1 MSQHTGWARDLRVRV
16 AGKGV
21 VSHVGSALVRLL
33 GDRVGLTAALSKA
46 LAVRGFDP
54 DIDRGRVLA
63 DLAVAV
69 ADGATAIDD
78 LKTLRHQ
85 GDLFGPVAST
95 TTAWRGLGEIEGVQ
109 LRRIDRARA
118 AVRAH
123 VWNQIVARHGQI
135 PSTRTCYGDLGKTI
149 VIRLDA
155 SIVIA
160 HSDKIGAKGT
170 FKGTYGH
177 HPLLAVCDNT
187 GELLVVMLRAGNA
200 GSNTGADH
208 VQVLDAAIAQIP
220 APYRRDLLVTI
231 DGAGAGH
238 QIVDHITALNT
249 ALEHGG
255 RGRKVEYSIG
265 FDLDD
270 RARAAITR
278 LGERGWEPALDTD
291 GTPRKNAHV
300 AELTGLLRASV
311 GADGQPVDQLKTWPK
326 DLRVIVRREPIPT
339 GMQVSLFEQHDGYRY
354 QVLATNTTGGQ
365 LQRLEARH
373 RVHAR
378 VEDGV
383 RTAKATGLRR
393 LPSKSWGRNEA
404 WGQVVAL
411 AVDLLA
417 WLRHLTLDDD
427 LAKAEPKTLRYR
439 LLHTAARITHGQR
452 QLWLNIPPAW
462 PWADTLATAF
472 GRTQALAAPT

>member
-1 MSQHTGWARDLRVRV
+1 MSQRTGWARDLRVRV
-16 AGKGV
+16 GGKGV
-21 VSHVGSALVRLL
+21 VSHVGSALLRLL
-33 GDRVGLTAALSKA
+33 GDRAGLTAALSKA
-46 LAVRGFDP
+46 LKVRGFSP

-78 LKTLRHQ
+78 LKALRHQ

-95 TTAWRGLGEIEGVQ
+95 TTAWRCLDEIGDPQ
-109 LRRIDRARA
+109 LARIDRARA
-118 AVRAH
+118 KARAW
-123 VWNQIVARHGQI
+123 VWRQIVARHGQI
-135 PSTRTCYGDLGKTI
+135 PSARTCYGDLGKTV

-170 FKGTYGH
+170 FKSTYGH
-177 HPLLAVCDNT
+177 HPLLATCDNT
-187 GELLVVMLRAGNA
+187 GELLVVMLREGNA
-200 GSNTGADH
+200 GSNTGTDH
-208 VQVLDAAIAQIP
+208 VKVLNAAISQIP
-220 APYRRDLLVTI
+220 AAFRRDLLVTI

-238 QIVDHITALNT
+238 QIVDHLTALN
-249 ALEHGG
+249 ARSGH
-255 RGRKVEYSIG
+255 KVAYSVG
-265 FDLDD
+265 FNLDE
-270 RARAAITR
+270 RARHAITR
-278 LGERGWEPALDTD
+278 LGERGWQPALDPD
-291 GTPRKNAHV
+291 GKPRKDAHV
-300 AELTGLLRASV
+300 AELTGLLRHSA
-311 GADGQPVDQLKTWPK
+311 GPDGQTSDQLSTWPN

-354 QVLATNTTGGQ
+354 QVLATNTPGGQ
-365 LQRLEARH
+365 PQRLEARH

-393 LPSKSWGRNEA
+393 LPSKEWGINAA
-404 WGQVVAL
+404 WCQVVAL

-417 WLRHLTLDDD
+417 WLRHLALDDD

-439 LLHTAARITHGQR
+439 LLHTAARITRGQR
-452 QLWLNIPPAW
+452 QRWLNIPPTW
-462 PWADTLATAF
+462 PWATQLATAF
-472 GRTQALAAPT
+472 TRVLALPAPT

>member
-1 MSQHTGWARDLRVRV
+1 
-16 AGKGV
+16 V
-21 VSHVGSALVRLL
+21 VSHVGSALLRLL
-33 GDRVGLTAALSKA
+33 GDKVGLTTALSKA
-46 LAVRGFDP
+46 LSVRDRHP

-78 LKTLRHQ
+78 LKALRDQ
-85 GDLFGPVAST
+85 GDLFGHVAST
-95 TTAWRGLGEIEGVQ
+95 PTAWRCLDEIGGVQ
-109 LRRIDRARA
+109 LARIDRARA
-118 AVRAH
+118 KARAH
-123 VWNQIVARHGQI
+123 VWRQIVARHGAI
-135 PSTRTCYGDLGKTI
+135 PSARTCYGDLGKTV

-187 GELLVVMLRAGNA
+187 GELLVVMLREGNA

-220 APYRRDLLVTI
+220 AAHRRDLLVTI

-238 QIVDHITALNT
+238 QIVDHLTALN
-249 ALEHGG
+249 ARSGH
-255 RGRKVEYSIG
+255 KVAYSVG
-265 FDLDD
+265 FDLDE
-270 RARAAITR
+270 RTRRAITR
-278 LGERGWEPALDTD
+278 LGQTRGDLGWEPALDAD
-291 GTPRKNAHV
+291 GQPRRDAHV
-300 AELTGLLRASV
+300 ADLTGLLRQSTH
-311 GADGQPVDQLKTWPK
+311 GDQLTGWPK
-326 DLRVIVRREPIPT
+326 DLRIIVRREPIPA

-354 QVLATNTTGGQ
+354 QVIATNTVGGQ

-383 RTAKATGLRR
+383 RTAKATGLRH
-393 LPSKSWGRNEA
+393 LPSKAWGINEA
-404 WGQVVAL
+404 WCQVVAL

-417 WLRHLTLDDD
+417 WLRHLALDGD

-439 LLHTAARITHGQR
+439 LLHTAARITRGQR
-452 QLWLNIPPAW
+452 QRWLNIPPAW
-462 PWADTLATAF
+462 PWANPLATAF
-472 GRTQALAAPT
+472 ARIHALPAPT

>member
-1 MSQHTGWARDLRVRV
+1 VQQRTGWARDLRVRV
-16 AGKGV
+16 SGKGV
-21 VSHVGSALVRLL
+21 VSHVGSALLRLL
-33 GDRVGLTAALSKA
+33 GDTAGLTAALSQA
-46 LAVRGFDP
+46 LKVRGFTP
-54 DIDRGRVLA
+54 DIDRGRILA

-95 TTAWRGLGEIEGVQ
+95 TTAWRCLDEIGDLQ
-109 LRRIDRARA
+109 LARIDRARA
-118 AVRAH
+118 KARAG
-123 VWNQIVARHGQI
+123 VWRQIVARHGQI
-135 PSTRTCYGDLGKTI
+135 PSARTCYGDLGKTV

-177 HPLLAVCDNT
+177 HPLLATCDNT
-187 GELLVVMLRAGNA
+187 GELLVVMLREGNA

-208 VQVLDAAIAQIP
+208 VKVLDAAIAQIP
-220 APYRRDLLVTI
+220 ATHRRDLLVTI

-238 QIVDHITALNT
+238 QIVDHLTALN
-249 ALEHGG
+249 ARHAH
-255 RGRKVEYSIG
+255 KVHYSVG
-265 FDLDD
+265 FDLDQ
-270 RARAAITR
+270 RARCAITR
-278 LGERGWEPALDTD
+278 LGTTGWEPALDADGKPRTD
-291 GTPRKNAHV
+291 AHV
-300 AELTGLLRASV
+300 AELTGLLRTSIA
-311 GADGQPVDQLKTWPK
+311 ADGQVTDQLGGWPA
-326 DLRVIVRREPIPT
+326 DLRIIVRREPIPA
-339 GMQVSLFEQHDGYRY
+339 GMQVSLFEQHDGHRY
-354 QVLATNTTGGQ
+354 QVTATNTPGGQ

-393 LPSKSWGRNEA
+393 LPSKEWGINAA
-404 WGQVVAL
+404 WCQVVAL

-417 WLRHLTLDDD
+417 WLRHLALDGD
-427 LAKAEPKTLRYR
+427 LAKAEPKTVRYR
-439 LLHTAARITHGQR
+439 LLHTAARITRGQR
-452 QLWLNIPPAW
+452 HRWLNIPPTW
-462 PWADTLATAF
+462 PWADQLATAF
-472 GRTQALAAPT
+472 ARIQALPAPT

>member
-1 MSQHTGWARDLRVRV
+1 
-16 AGKGV
+16 
-21 VSHVGSALVRLL
+21 VGSALLRLL
-33 GDRVGLTAALSKA
+33 GDRVGLTASLSKA
-46 LAVRGFDP
+46 LAVRGFHP

-85 GDLFGPVAST
+85 ADLFGHVAST
-95 TTAWRGLGEIEGVQ
+95 ATAWRGLDEIGGLQ
-109 LRRIDRARA
+109 LARIDRARA
-118 AVRAH
+118 TARTQ
-123 VWNQIVARHGQI
+123 VWRQIVARHGQI
-135 PSTRTCYGDLGKTI
+135 PSARTCYGDLGTTV

-160 HSDKIGAKGT
+160 HSDKTGAKGT

-177 HPLLAVCDNT
+177 HPLLATCDNT
-187 GELLVVMLRAGNA
+187 GELLVVMLREGNA
-200 GSNTGADH
+200 GSNTGSDH
-208 VQVLDAAIAQIP
+208 VKVLDAAIAQIP
-220 APYRRDLLVTI
+220 AAYRRDLLVTI

-249 ALEHGG
+249 APEHGR
-255 RGRKVEYSIG
+255 RGRNVEYSIG
-265 FDLDD
+265 FDLDE
-270 RARAAITR
+270 RTRAAITR
-278 LGERGWEPALDTD
+278 LGDRGWEPALDAD

-300 AELTGLLRASV
+300 AELTGLLRYSV
-311 GADGQPVDQLKTWPK
+311 GGDGQPVDQLKTWPD

-354 QVLATNTTGGQ
+354 QVVATNTPGGQ

-393 LPSKSWGRNEA
+393 LPSKSWAINEA
-404 WGQVVAL
+404 WCQVVAL

-417 WLRHLTLDDD
+417 WLRHLTLDGA
-427 LAKAEPKTLRYR
+427 LAKAEPKTVRYR
-439 LLHTAARITHGQR
+439 ILHTAARITHGQR
-452 QLWLNIPPAW
+452 QRWLNIPPAW
-462 PWADTLATAF
+462 PWADDLATAF
-472 GRTQALAAPT
+472 GRVHALPAPT

>member
-1 MSQHTGWARDLRVRV
+1 VSQRTGWARDLRVRIG
-16 AGKGV
+16 GKGV
-21 VSHVGSALVRLL
+21 VSHVGSALLRLL

-46 LAVRGFDP
+46 LTVRGFTP

-78 LKTLRHQ
+78 LKALRHQ

-95 TTAWRGLGEIEGVQ
+95 TTAWRCLDEIGAVQ
-109 LRRIDRARA
+109 LARIDRARA
-118 AVRAH
+118 KARTW
-123 VWNQIVARHGQI
+123 VWRQIVARHGQI
-135 PSTRTCYGDLGKTI
+135 PSARTCYGDLGKTI

-177 HPLLAVCDNT
+177 HPLLATCDNT
-187 GELLVVMLRAGNA
+187 GELLVVLLREGNA
-200 GSNTGADH
+200 GSNTGTDH
-208 VQVLDAAIAQIP
+208 VKVLDAAIAQIP
-220 APYRRDLLVTI
+220 ATHRRDLLVTI

-238 QIVDHITALNT
+238 QIVDHLTALN
-249 ALEHGG
+249 ARSGH
-255 RGRKVEYSIG
+255 KVAYSVG
-265 FDLDD
+265 FDLDE
-270 RARAAITR
+270 RARTAITK
-278 LGERGWEPALDTD
+278 LGERGWEPALDPDGEPRTD
-291 GTPRKNAHV
+291 AHV
-300 AELTGLLRASV
+300 AELTGLLRACV
-311 GADGQPVDQLKTWPK
+311 GPDGQITDQLGTWPD
-326 DLRVIVRREPIPT
+326 DLRVIVRREPIPV

-354 QVLATNTTGGQ
+354 QLIATNTPGEQ

-393 LPSKSWGRNEA
+393 LPSKDWGINAA
-404 WGQVVAL
+404 WCQVVAL

-417 WLRHLTLDDD
+417 WLRRLTLNGD
-427 LAKAEPKTLRYR
+427 LARAEPKTIRYR

-452 QLWLNIPPAW
+452 QRWLNIPPTW
-462 PWADTLATAF
+462 PWASQLATAF
-472 GRTQALAAPT
+472 DRVLALPAPT

>member
-1 MSQHTGWARDLRVRV
+1 VQQRTGWARDLRVRV

-21 VSHVGSALVRLL
+21 VSHVGSALLRLL
-33 GDRVGLTAALSKA
+33 GDQVGLTAAMSKA
-46 LAVRGFDP
+46 LAVRERHP
-54 DIDRGRVLA
+54 DIDRGRLLA

-78 LKTLRHQ
+78 LKALRDQ
-85 GDLFGPVAST
+85 GELFGPVAST
-95 TTAWRGLGEIEGVQ
+95 PTAWRCLGEIGGLQ
-109 LRRIDRARA
+109 LSRIERARA
-118 AVRAH
+118 KVRAF
-123 VWNQIVARHGQI
+123 VWRQVVARHGQI
-135 PSTRTCYGDLGKTI
+135 PSARTCYGDLGKTI

-160 HSDKIGAKGT
+160 HSDKAGARGT

-177 HPLLAVCDNT
+177 HPLLATCDNT
-187 GELLVVMLRAGNA
+187 GELLVVMLREGNA

-208 VQVLDAAIAQIP
+208 VKVLDAAIAQIP
-220 APYRRDLLVTI
+220 ARHRRDLLVTI

-238 QIVDHITALNT
+238 QIVDHLTALN
-249 ALEHGG
+249 ARHGH
-255 RGRKVEYSIG
+255 KVAYSIG

-270 RARAAITR
+270 RARRAIARVPAR
-278 LGERGWEPALDTD
+278 LWEPALNAD
-291 GTPRKNAHV
+291 GQPRKDAHV
-300 AELTGLLRASV
+300 AELTGLLRESV
-311 GADGQPVDQLKTWPK
+311 DGDKLAGWPA
-326 DLRVIVRREPIPT
+326 DLRVIVRREPIPA
-339 GMQVSLFEQHDGYRY
+339 GMQVSLFEQHDGHRY
-354 QVLATNTTGGQ
+354 QVIATNTPASTGGQ

-393 LPSKSWGRNEA
+393 LPSKLWRVNQA
-404 WGQVVAL
+404 WCQVVAL

-417 WLRHLTLDDD
+417 WLRHLTLDGD

-439 LLHTAARITHGQR
+439 LLHTAARITRGQR
-452 QLWLNIPPAW
+452 HRWINIPPDW
-462 PWADTLATAF
+462 PWANQLATAF
-472 GRTQALAAPT
+472 NRVMALPAPT

>member
-1 MSQHTGWARDLRVRV
+1 MSQRTGWARDLRVRV
-16 AGKGV
+16 SGKGV
-21 VSHVGSALVRLL
+21 VSHVGSALLRLL
-33 GDRVGLTAALSKA
+33 GDRAGLTAALSKA
-46 LAVRGFDP
+46 LKVRGFTP
-54 DIDRGRVLA
+54 DIDRGRILA

-78 LKTLRHQ
+78 LKALRHQ

-95 TTAWRGLGEIEGVQ
+95 TTAWRCLDEIGEVQ
-109 LRRIDRARA
+109 LARIDRARA
-118 AVRAH
+118 KARAF
-123 VWNQIVARHGQI
+123 VWRQIVARHGQI
-135 PSTRTCYGDLGKTI
+135 PAARTCYGNLGKTI

-155 SIVIA
+155 SIVTT

-177 HPLLAVCDNT
+177 HPLLATCDNT
-187 GELLVVMLRAGNA
+187 GELLVVMLREGNA

-208 VQVLDAAIAQIP
+208 VKVLDAAIAQIP
-220 APYRRDLLVTI
+220 ATHRRDLLVTI

-238 QIVDHITALNT
+238 QIVDHLTTLN
-249 ALEHGG
+249 ARSGH
-255 RGRKVEYSIG
+255 KVAYSVG
-265 FDLDD
+265 FDLDE
-270 RARAAITR
+270 RARQAINR
-278 LGERGWEPALDTD
+278 LPAGIWEPALDPD
-291 GTPRKNAHV
+291 GKPRDDAHV
-300 AELTGLLRASV
+300 AELTGLLRESV
-311 GADGQPVDQLKTWPK
+311 GPDGQITDKLDKWPA
-326 DLRVIVRREPIPT
+326 DLRVIVRREPIPA

-354 QVLATNTTGGQ
+354 QVTATNTPGGQ

-393 LPSKSWGRNEA
+393 LPSKDWGINAA
-404 WGQVVAL
+404 WCQVVAL

-417 WLRHLTLDDD
+417 WLRHLTLDGD
-427 LAKAEPKTLRYR
+427 LAKAEPKTIRYR

-452 QLWLNIPPAW
+452 QRWLNIPPTW
-462 PWADTLATAF
+462 PWANPLATAF
-472 GRTQALAAPT
+472 GRVLALPAPT

>member
-1 MSQHTGWARDLRVRV
+1 VQQRTGWARDLRVRV
-16 AGKGV
+16 SGKGV
-21 VSHVGSALVRLL
+21 VSHVGSALLRLL
-33 GDRVGLTAALSKA
+33 GDKAGLTAALSQA
-46 LAVRGFDP
+46 LKVRGFTP
-54 DIDRGRVLA
+54 DIDRGRILA

-78 LKTLRHQ
+78 LKALRHQ

-95 TTAWRGLGEIEGVQ
+95 TTAWRCLDEIGDLQLG
-109 LRRIDRARA
+109 RIDRARA
-118 AVRAH
+118 RARSH
-123 VWNQIVARHGQI
+123 VWRQIVARHGQI
-135 PSTRTCYGDLGKTI
+135 PSARTCYGDLGKTV

-177 HPLLAVCDNT
+177 HPLLATCDNT
-187 GELLVVMLRAGNA
+187 GELLVVMLREGNA

-208 VQVLDAAIAQIP
+208 VKVLDAAIAQIP
-220 APYRRDLLVTI
+220 ATFRRDLLVTI

-238 QIVDHITALNT
+238 QIVDHLTALN
-249 ALEHGG
+249 ARHAH
-255 RGRKVEYSIG
+255 KVHYSVG
-265 FDLDD
+265 FDLDQ
-270 RARAAITR
+270 RARSAITR
-278 LGERGWEPALDTD
+278 LGTTGWEPALDAD
-291 GTPRKNAHV
+291 GKPRQDAHV
-300 AELTGLLRASV
+300 AELTGLLRTSV
-311 GADGQPVDQLKTWPK
+311 GADGQVTDQLGGWPA
-326 DLRVIVRREPIPT
+326 DLRIIVRREPIPA

-354 QVLATNTTGGQ
+354 QITATNTRGGQ

-393 LPSKSWGRNEA
+393 LPSKA
-404 WGQVVAL
+404 WGINQAWCQVVAL

-417 WLRHLTLDDD
+417 WLRHLALDGD
-427 LAKAEPKTLRYR
+427 LAKAEPKTVRYR
-439 LLHTAARITHGQR
+439 LLHTAARITRGQR
-452 QLWLNIPPAW
+452 HRWLNIPPTW
-462 PWADTLATAF
+462 PWADQLATAF
-472 GRTQALAAPT
+472 ARIQALPAPT

>member
-1 MSQHTGWARDLRVRV
+1 MQQRTGWARDLRVRV
-16 AGKGV
+16 SGKGV
-21 VSHVGSALVRLL
+21 VSHVGSALLRLL
-33 GDRVGLTAALSKA
+33 GDKVGLTAALSKA
-46 LAVRGFDP
+46 LKVRGFTP
-54 DIDRGRVLA
+54 DIDRGRLLA

-78 LKTLRHQ
+78 LKALRDQ

-95 TTAWRGLGEIEGVQ
+95 TTAWRCLDEIGAIQ
-109 LRRIDRARA
+109 LARIDRARTKA
-118 AVRAH
+118 RGW
-123 VWNQIVARHGQI
+123 VWRQIVARHGQI
-135 PSTRTCYGDLGKTI
+135 PSARTCYGDLGKTI

-160 HSDKIGAKGT
+160 HSDKTGAKGT

-177 HPLLAVCDNT
+177 HPLLATCDNT
-187 GELLVVMLRAGNA
+187 GELLVVMLREGNA

-208 VQVLDAAIAQIP
+208 VKVLDAAIAQIP
-220 APYRRDLLVTI
+220 PAHRKDLLVTI

-238 QIVDHITALNT
+238 QIVDHLTALN
-249 ALEHGG
+249 ARSGH
-255 RGRKVEYSIG
+255 KVHYSVG
-265 FDLDD
+265 FDLDE

-278 LGERGWEPALDTD
+278 LGARGWEPALDAD
-291 GTPRKNAHV
+291 GKPRKDAHI
-300 AELTGLLRASV
+300 AELTGLLRESV
-311 GADGQPVDQLKTWPK
+311 GPDGQITDKLSGWPD
-326 DLRVIVRREPIPT
+326 DLRVIVRREPIPA

-354 QVLATNTTGGQ
+354 QITATNTPGGQ

-393 LPSKSWGRNEA
+393 LPSKSWGINEA
-404 WGQVVAL
+404 WCQVVAL

-417 WLRHLTLDDD
+417 WLRHLTLDGD

-439 LLHTAARITHGQR
+439 LLHTAARITRGQR
-452 QLWLNIPPAW
+452 QRWLNIPPDW
-462 PWADTLATAF
+462 PWAAQLTTAF
-472 GRTQALAAPT
+472 DRVLALPAPT

>member
-1 MSQHTGWARDLRVRV
+1 VSQRTGWARDLRVRV

-21 VSHVGSALVRLL
+21 VSHVGSALLRLL
-33 GDRVGLTAALSKA
+33 GDKVGLTTALSKA
-46 LAVRGFDP
+46 LTVRGFHP
-54 DIDRGRVLA
+54 DIDRGRILT

-78 LKTLRHQ
+78 LKALRHQ

-95 TTAWRGLGEIEGVQ
+95 TTAWRALDEIGDLQ
-109 LRRIDRARA
+109 LARIDRARA
-118 AVRAH
+118 KARAH
-123 VWNQIVARHGQI
+123 VWRRIVARHGRI
-135 PSTRTCYGDLGKTI
+135 PAARTCYGDLGKTV

-160 HSDKIGAKGT
+160 HSDKAGAKGT
-170 FKGTYGH
+170 FKGTFGH
-177 HPLLAVCDNT
+177 HPLLATCDNT
-187 GELLVVMLRAGNA
+187 GELLVVLLREGNA

-208 VQVLDAAIAQIP
+208 VKVLNAAIGQIP
-220 APYRRDLLVTI
+220 PAFRRDLLVTI

-238 QIVDHITALNT
+238 EIVDHLTALN
-249 ALEHGG
+249 ARSGH
-255 RGRKVEYSIG
+255 RVEYSVG

-270 RARAAITR
+270 RARQAISLLPT
-278 LGERGWEPALDTD
+278 GIWEAALDPD
-291 GTPRKNAHV
+291 GKPRDDAHV
-300 AELTGLLRASV
+300 AELTGLLRSSI
-311 GADGQPVDQLKTWPK
+311 GPDGQVTDKLRTWPD
-326 DLRVIVRREPIPT
+326 DLRVIVRREPIPA
-339 GMQVSLFEQHDGYRY
+339 GMQVSLFEQHDGHRY
-354 QVLATNTTGGQ
+354 QVIATNTPGGQ

-393 LPSKSWGRNEA
+393 LPSKDWGINEA
-404 WGQVVAL
+404 WCQVVAL

-417 WLRHLTLDDD
+417 WLRHLALDGD

-439 LLHTAARITHGQR
+439 LLHTAARITRGQR
-452 QLWLNIPPAW
+452 LRWLNIPPTW
-462 PWADTLATAF
+462 PWATQLATAF
-472 GRTQALAAPT
+472 ARVLALPAPT